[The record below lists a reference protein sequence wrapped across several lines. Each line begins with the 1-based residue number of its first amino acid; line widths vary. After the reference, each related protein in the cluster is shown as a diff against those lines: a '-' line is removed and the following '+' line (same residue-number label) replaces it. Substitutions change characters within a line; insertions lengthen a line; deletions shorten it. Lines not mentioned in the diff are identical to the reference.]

1 MYWVNGNRLN
11 NVPIHDRSFQYGDG
25 CFTTILTKY
34 GQIQLWPQH
43 KARLQACLDALHIT
57 QPDWSRVIE
66 GLESMICPDAKA
78 GLKIHISR
86 GVGGRGYSPTQVS
99 ESSVTIS
106 AFPFPSHYE
115 QWRQTGVALGICE
128 QRMGLNPLLAGYKH
142 NNRLEQIL
150 LKREMDLAGF
160 DDGIC
165 LDIHGRVIETT
176 VANLFWCKDGHI
188 FTPCLNNAGVAG
200 IARRCVMDIAKLLG
214 WPVVIDEFALESM
227 LAADEVFIT
236 NALLEVAPVK
246 QIGAQQYTI
255 GSMTRRIQESSNS

>member
-1 MYWVNGNRLN
+1 MFWVNGKRLN
-11 NVPIHDRSFQYGDG
+11 DVPIHDRSFQYGDG
-25 CFTTILTKY
+25 CFTTIMTKY
-34 GQIQLWPQH
+34 GQIQHWSQH

-57 QPDWSRVIE
+57 QPDWSLVME
-66 GLESMICPDAKA
+66 GVGVMVRPDAKA
-78 GLKIHISR
+78 GLKIHLSR
-86 GVGGRGYSPTQVS
+86 GIGGRGYSPTQVS

-106 AFPFPSHYE
+106 AFPFPPHYE
-115 QWRQTGVALGICE
+115 QWCQTGVRLGICG
-128 QRMGLNPLLAGYKH
+128 QRMGLNPLLAGHKH

-176 VANLFWCKDGHI
+176 AANLFWCKDGHV

-200 IARRCVMDIAKLLG
+200 IARQRVIEIAEYLG
-214 WPVVIDEFALESM
+214 LPVVIDEFAIDAL

-246 QIGAQQYTI
+246 QIGSQCFTVGDI
-255 GSMTRRIQESSNS
+255 VRGFQESSDS